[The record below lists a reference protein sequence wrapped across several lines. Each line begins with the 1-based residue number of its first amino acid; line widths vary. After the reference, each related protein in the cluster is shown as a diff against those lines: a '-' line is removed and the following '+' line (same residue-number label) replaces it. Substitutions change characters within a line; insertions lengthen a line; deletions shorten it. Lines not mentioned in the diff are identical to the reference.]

1 MLRTRSKPCARRYRS
16 GHPVRKQA
24 YPDNGTREVFR
35 RDKTSLSGRSHR
47 SIKGVLTHRPFSGL
61 RRLWQ
66 RVCWGV
72 KGFGAGG
79 DIAPGVRAGTGNT
92 FRRRFQQRACSSRQA
107 AAQAGA
113 GGQHGR
119 GLKTSKGNDW
129 NRQKYIRNITFIS
142 LYEFFLFCPRIV
154 PALSPHCPRCPTPS
168 KPAWMLDSSIL
179 SPLSPLFWRI

>member
-1 MLRTRSKPCARRYRS
+1 MQHEQLSAHYREYSMLTRTCKPYPHCTFFQHYSRQRSTES
-16 GHPVRKQA
+16 
-24 YPDNGTREVFR
+24 YP
-35 RDKTSLSGRSHR
+35 H
-47 SIKGVLTHRPFSGL
+47 
-61 RRLWQ
+61 
-66 RVCWGV
+66 
-72 KGFGAGG
+72 
-79 DIAPGVRAGTGNT
+79 APPPLGAGTGNT